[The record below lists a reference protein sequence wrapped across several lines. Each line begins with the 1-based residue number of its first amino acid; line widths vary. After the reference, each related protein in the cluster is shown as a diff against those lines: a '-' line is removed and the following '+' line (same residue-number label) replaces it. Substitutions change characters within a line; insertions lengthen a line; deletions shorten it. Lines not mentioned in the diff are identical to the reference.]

1 MDKEN
6 KSAVKIQA
14 AFRGV
19 KVRKQLSLEKE
30 NMEEITTGMLYVN
43 IFQVRT
49 SDSSR
54 NHQKYAY

>member
-30 NMEEITTGMLYVN
+30 NMEEITTGMLYVRGILFN
-43 IFQVRT
+43 TV
-49 SDSSR
+49 
-54 NHQKYAY
+54 